1 VTSDDPAAGARHRAE
16 EPVLELTVDPRT
28 GRVYEHGWQSWSP
41 AGAYRPDATS
51 PRPRRARWQTM
62 AFRPERP
69 APATGFQGEGLLAIQ
84 PESDAPV
91 TVVAATDPR
100 AEVPSIRA
108 HLAAGVLHV
117 HADGQVRVTT
127 HDTDLPAA
135 LAAYADAEVARLGL
149 PAPSSPGTGW
159 CSWYQYFDRVT
170 EEDVLENLA
179 AADRLELRVDTVQ
192 LDDGYQTGIGDWLT
206 RRTDRFPSPLAD
218 LASRIAD
225 TGRAAGIWTAPF
237 LVGADSEL
245 ARAHPD
251 WLVGGAE
258 ASDQHWGQRVGVL
271 DVTHPGAAQHLVEV
285 FRTLR
290 SWGFSYHKIDF
301 LYAGAMVGRRHA
313 AVDPLAA
320 YAEGLRLVREGIG
333 DDAVLL
339 GCGAPLLPSIGRVDA
354 MRISPDIDP
363 TWDPPLGDVSQP
375 SQLGAVAA
383 GRARA
388 WQHGRFWVNDP
399 DCLIVRPGVERRG
412 TWARYL
418 AAHGGLAVSSDR
430 LEDLDDAGLAWT
442 RQLLVDPTADAARWL
457 PDTADVAQGRLA
469 GEPPEPDDHAS

>member
-1 VTSDDPAAGARHRAE
+1 VNPDDLAAGAGPRAGA
-16 EPVLELTVDPRT
+16 PVHELPVDPHS
-28 GRVYEHGWQSWSP
+28 GLVYEHGWQSWSP

-51 PRPRRARWQTM
+51 PRPRRTRWQTM

-69 APATGFQGEGLLAIQ
+69 APATGFQGEGLLAVQ
-84 PESDAPV
+84 PEADAPV
-91 TVVAATDPR
+91 TVIAAAAPHT
-100 AEVPSIRA
+100 AVPSIQA
-108 HLAAGVLHV
+108 HLRDGVLHV
-117 HADGQVRVTT
+117 HADGEVRITT
-127 HDTDLPAA
+127 HGADLHDA
-135 LAAYADAEVARLGL
+135 LAAYADAEVVRLGL
-149 PAPSSPGTGW
+149 PAPASPGTGW

-170 EEDVLENLA
+170 EDDVLENLA
-179 AADRLELRVDTVQ
+179 AADRLELRIDTVQ
-192 LDDGYQTGIGDWLT
+192 VDDGYQAGIGDWLT
-206 RRTDRFPSPLAD
+206 RRTDRFASPLAD
-218 LASRIAD
+218 LASRITD

-251 WLVGGAE
+251 WLVDGAE
-258 ASDQHWGQRVGVL
+258 ASDRHWDQRIGVL
-271 DVTHPGAAQHLVEV
+271 DVTHPEAAHHLVEV

-290 SWGFSYHKIDF
+290 GWGFSYHKIDF

-313 AVDPLAA
+313 DVDPLAA

-375 SQLGAVAA
+375 SQLGALAA

-399 DCLIVRPGVERRG
+399 DCVVVRQEVERRG

-442 RQLLVDPTADAARWL
+442 RQLLVDPAPRAARWR
-457 PDTADVAQGRLA
+457 PDPTDVAQGRLE
-469 GEPPEPDDHAS
+469 GEPRDVDHAS

>member
-1 VTSDDPAAGARHRAE
+1 V
-16 EPVLELTVDPRT
+16 
-28 GRVYEHGWQSWSP
+28 
-41 AGAYRPDATS
+41 
-51 PRPRRARWQTM
+51 
-62 AFRPERP
+62 
-69 APATGFQGEGLLAIQ
+69 I
-84 PESDAPV
+84 
-91 TVVAATDPR
+91 AATDPH
-100 AEVPSIRA
+100 AAVPSIQA
-108 HLAAGVLHV
+108 HLRDGALHV
-117 HADGQVRVTT
+117 QADGEVRVTT
-127 HDTDLPAA
+127 HGADLPDA
-135 LAAYADAEVARLGL
+135 LAAYADAEVTRLGL
-149 PAPSSPGTGW
+149 PAPASPGTGW
-159 CSWYQYFDRVT
+159 CSWYRYFDRVT
-170 EEDVLENLA
+170 EDDVLENLA
-179 AADRLELRVDTVQ
+179 AADRLELRIDTVQ

-218 LASRIAD
+218 LAGRITD

-258 ASDQHWGQRVGVL
+258 ASDRHWDQRIGVL
-271 DVTHPGAAQHLVEV
+271 DVTHPDAAHHLVEV

-290 SWGFSYHKIDF
+290 GWGFSYHKIDF

-313 AVDPLAA
+313 DVDPLAA

-375 SQLGAVAA
+375 SQLGALAA

-399 DCLIVRPGVERRG
+399 DCVVVRQEVERRG

-430 LEDLDDAGLAWT
+430 LADLDDAGLAWT
-442 RQLLVDPTADAARWL
+442 RQLLVDPAPQAARWR
-457 PDTADVAQGRLA
+457 PDPADVAQGQLE
-469 GEPPEPDDHAS
+469 GEPRDTDHSS